1 MRMKSVESQKNNKI
15 NFKSKEERAFK
26 VLNDLSQ
33 ERITLKEINKLR

>member
-1 MRMKSVESQKNNKI
+1 MRIKSVESQKHYKT

-33 ERITLKEINKLR
+33 EKITLKEINKLR